1 MLIKFLKSLIK
12 PSLKS
17 DDLVIETSFES
28 AVPVHGM
35 LAERDGFKLEDN
47 PYRQHTPDHSIWRD
61 DWLFSAGRFK

>member
-1 MLIKFLKSLIK
+1 MFKELLNYFRSRSPKDK
-12 PSLKS
+12 P
-17 DDLVIETSFES
+17 E
-28 AVPVHGM
+28 VPKHGM